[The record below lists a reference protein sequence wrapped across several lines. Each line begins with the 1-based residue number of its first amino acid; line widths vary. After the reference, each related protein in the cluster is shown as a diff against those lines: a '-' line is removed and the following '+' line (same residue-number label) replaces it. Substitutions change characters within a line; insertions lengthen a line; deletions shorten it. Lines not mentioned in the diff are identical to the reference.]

1 MHMPVSI
8 VIHSRSFTSKLLG
21 VRVASLNQSIMLQL
35 TVKFGGVHRIWMSY
49 LNPIFWSV
57 YGLIISQV
65 DNLNTG
71 CTLITGQVVPVYD
84 AVLIIFG
91 YQ

>member
-1 MHMPVSI
+1 
-8 VIHSRSFTSKLLG
+8 
-21 VRVASLNQSIMLQL
+21 
-35 TVKFGGVHRIWMSY
+35 MSY
-49 LNPIFWSV
+49 MNPIFWSV

-65 DNLNTG
+65 DNLDTA
-71 CTLITGQVVPVYD
+71 CSLISGEVVPVYE

>member
-1 MHMPVSI
+1 MVVAVMQCNCDLSQSALFTTESN
-8 VIHSRSFTSKLLG
+8 SRTHKPSEN
-21 VRVASLNQSIMLQL
+21 VAQC
-35 TVKFGGVHRIWMSY
+35 RIWMSY

-65 DNLNTG
+65 GNLSVG
-71 CTLITGQVVPVYD
+71 CTLVSGDVVPVYE
-84 AVLIIFG
+84 AVLLVFG

>member
-1 MHMPVSI
+1 MQDSI
-8 VIHSRSFTSKLLG
+8 VG
-21 VRVASLNQSIMLQL
+21 YC
-35 TVKFGGVHRIWMSY
+35 RIWMSY

-65 DNLNTG
+65 GNLSVG
-71 CTLITGQVVPVYD
+71 CTLVSGDLVPVYD
-84 AVLIIFG
+84 AVLLVFG

>member
-1 MHMPVSI
+1 
-8 VIHSRSFTSKLLG
+8 
-21 VRVASLNQSIMLQL
+21 
-35 TVKFGGVHRIWMSY
+35 MSY

-65 DNLNTG
+65 GNLSVG
-71 CTLITGQVVPVYD
+71 CTLVSGEVVPVYD
-84 AVLIIFG
+84 AVLIVFG

>member
-1 MHMPVSI
+1 
-8 VIHSRSFTSKLLG
+8 
-21 VRVASLNQSIMLQL
+21 
-35 TVKFGGVHRIWMSY
+35 MSY
-49 LNPIFWSV
+49 MNPIFWSV

-65 DNLNTG
+65 DNLDTG

>member
-1 MHMPVSI
+1 
-8 VIHSRSFTSKLLG
+8 
-21 VRVASLNQSIMLQL
+21 
-35 TVKFGGVHRIWMSY
+35 MSY
-49 LNPIFWSV
+49 LNPVFWSV

-65 DNLNTG
+65 GNLSVE
-71 CTLITGQVVPVYD
+71 CTLISGDVKPVYE

>member
-1 MHMPVSI
+1 
-8 VIHSRSFTSKLLG
+8 
-21 VRVASLNQSIMLQL
+21 
-35 TVKFGGVHRIWMSY
+35 MSCM
-49 LNPIFWSV
+49 NSIFWSV

-65 DNLNTG
+65 DNLNTA
-71 CTLITGQVVPVYD
+71 CTLTSGEVVPVYE

>member
-1 MHMPVSI
+1 MPVSI
-8 VIHSRSFTSKLLG
+8 VVG
-21 VRVASLNQSIMLQL
+21 VQSQQLIDQQATAAALRLSTFQQL
-35 TVKFGGVHRIWMSY
+35 TVKVVAVHRIWMSY

-65 DNLNTG
+65 DNLDTG
-71 CTLITGQVVPVYD
+71 CTLITGEVVPVYD
-84 AVLIIFG
+84 AVLINFG

>member
-1 MHMPVSI
+1 MEAAYVIQSLSLTHGMPDC
-8 VIHSRSFTSKLLG
+8 
-21 VRVASLNQSIMLQL
+21 
-35 TVKFGGVHRIWMSY
+35 RIWMSY

-65 DNLNTG
+65 GNLSVG
-71 CTLITGQVVPVYD
+71 CTLVSGEVVPVYD
-84 AVLIIFG
+84 AVLMVFG

>member
-1 MHMPVSI
+1 MHGILWSATLELCFLATN
-8 VIHSRSFTSKLLG
+8 VICIADDQGLCC
-21 VRVASLNQSIMLQL
+21 A
-35 TVKFGGVHRIWMSY
+35 HRIWMSY
-49 LNPIFWSV
+49 MNPIFWSV

-65 DNLNTG
+65 D
-71 CTLITGQVVPVYD
+71 TLDTACMLISGDVVPVYE